1 MKNYKKYFTIVLFSM
16 VMMGS
21 YRVHAQEDSDVLD
34 RANEVAGFVD
44 KNTPENVKTFISTA
58 KEYLEAKRIEIN
70 NYANQ
75 NVTKYLDRP
84 AQVVGEDEGFSSS
97 DVKEAFVT
105 IVYYLMLAMAF
116 VSSSPYIFWAIV
128 IVLLLIIFK
137 RLFR

>member
-1 MKNYKKYFTIVLFSM
+1 MKNYKKYFAIVLFSM

-116 VSSSPYIFWAIV
+116 VSSSPYIFWTLV
-128 IVLLLIIFK
+128 VVLLLIVLR